1 MRVQPIR
8 MLDSEG
14 FIMGTS
20 VTWFHF
26 FPGGFWTGGSFCNT
40 NKICGFGGACDKA
53 MPTDQLR
60 DYNDKTVGLKVPC
73 LQRQKTQEVTISQGH
88 TSICFLAYNI
98 QRLTL

>member
-8 MLDSEG
+8 TLDSKG
-14 FIMGTS
+14 FVVGTS

-60 DYNDKTVGLKVPC
+60 DYNDKTVGLKVLC
-73 LQRQKTQEVTISQGH
+73 LQWQKTQEVTISQGH
-88 TSICFLAYNI
+88 MSI
-98 QRLTL
+98 